1 MLERAKEVARDGGWA
16 RVEYARYAD
25 DLVTLVNG
33 YRRHAWLRVA
43 EVAFG
48 SNLRDTIELT
58 TIIIVQVTQSVPV
71 RSGAHA

>member
-1 MLERAKEVARDGGWA
+1 
-16 RVEYARYAD
+16 VEYAHHAD
-25 DLVTLVNG
+25 DLVTRVDG
-33 YRRHAWLRVA
+33 YRRHACLGAA

-48 SNLRDTIELT
+48 SNLRETIELT